1 MLFLYAGSV
10 LRSAEE
16 EYQQRYLRKSSSF
29 TLKRMTL
36 CKVAGAHLRN
46 HAIQSLLAEHV
57 ESCVIGCVAHP
68 DCLSLNYIKS
78 NHTCELNNVVSS
90 DWIFAKVSRSDF
102 IDDLDPGEYIHYTT
116 QIEC

>member
-29 TLKRMTL
+29 ALKRMTL

-46 HAIQSLLAEHV
+46 HAIKRLLAEHV

-78 NHTCELNNVVSS
+78 NQTCELNDAVTS
-90 DWIFAKVSRSDF
+90 DWIFAKISRSDF
-102 IDDLDPGEYIHYTT
+102 INDLDLEEYTHYTS
-116 QIEC
+116 